1 MIIIL
6 PFDMCRWQVK
16 DEDVEVIHRAMAKH
30 HPLTFTGGGDP
41 IVADH
46 WFQQVEKILEVME
59 ITSNA
64 TKIKLAAFQLEG
76 ESQVW

>member
-6 PFDMCRWQVK
+6 PFDMCRWQVE
-16 DEDVEVIHRAMAKH
+16 DEDVEVVHRAMAKH
-30 HPLTFTGGGDP
+30 HPPTFTGGGYP

-46 WFQQVEKILEVME
+46 WLQQVEKILEVME

-64 TKIKLAAFQLEG
+64 NKIRLAAFQLEG